1 MIRTAILIE
10 DNPGDARL
18 LREMFHEEDD
28 PHPIDLTHVES
39 MGEAESSRMVD
50 RVVRAYS
57 DRSTNAQSPPNHR
70 RLSINRTQSPRGAS
84 WTEPTAKSFARL
96 FSASIREPPGSIP
109 LSRGGSVLMTPLA
122 HPAREEAEP

>member
-10 DNPGDARL
+10 DNAGDARL
-18 LREMFHEEDD
+18 LREMFHEED

-57 DRSTNAQSPPNHR
+57 DWSTNARSPPNHR
-70 RLSINRTQSPRGAS
+70 RLSINRSRSPRGAS
-84 WTEPTAKSFARL
+84 WNEPTAKSFARL
-96 FSASIREPPGSIP
+96 SARAYGNPLFYP
-109 LSRGGSVLMTPLA
+109 LSRGGSVLMTTLA